1 MNTIN
6 RILLFNPTLLLTDK
20 DIQSQLLNSEGE
32 LINEAKNGYIETVY
46 MGLCQHCHIAPCIKY
61 KDFPDYREY
70 NKLWNEYERQRDDLR
85 DTYGDSDTDDD
96 NDIVH
101 YIERVQYNDLFY
113 YRRAEYKGIL
123 KAYDLYK
130 REKIRSILD
139 KNTILYNDL
148 INIIL
153 DFV

>member
-1 MNTIN
+1 MWKFTVVADAKPAI
-6 RILLFNPTLLLTDK
+6 ILVVARTCFKSKYAL
-20 DIQSQLLNSEGE
+20 E
-32 LINEAKNGYIETVY
+32 LAAIVDPD
-46 MGLCQHCHIAPCIKY
+46 CIATPSSVIV
-61 KDFPDYREY
+61 
-70 NKLWNEYERQRDDLR
+70 NVA
-85 DTYGDSDTDDD
+85 DDD

-101 YIERVQYNDLFY
+101 YIERVQYNDLFS